1 MRKVF
6 VSEEYLDILGLKN
19 SNMKKRAIVG
29 FVLGK
34 RMIMVFLGS

>member
-1 MRKVF
+1 MRIVF
-6 VSEEYLDILGLKN
+6 IGEEYLDILGLKS
-19 SNMKKRAIVG
+19 SNTKKHVIVG